1 MTSVP
6 GPESIDDLLGR
17 ARVVA
22 LPMRVRFRGITER
35 EVVLFEGPAGWGE
48 FGPFGE
54 YHDPEAAHWLASAI
68 EMAWQGPP
76 APLRSRVA
84 VNATVPAVPAG
95 EVAAILDRFPGCTTV
110 KVKVAE
116 RGQQLVDDVARVA
129 AVLQARPGARVR
141 VDANGAW
148 SVAEAAHAVRV
159 LDQAVRAADV
169 SRTGPVSLDGPGLEY
184 VEQPC
189 ATVEELVELRER
201 LAADGVSVD
210 VAADESIRRADDPLR
225 VVRAGG
231 ADRAV
236 VKVAPLGGPRRLL
249 AVAAELGVPVTVSS
263 ALDSAVGVAAGV
275 ATAAALPPVRAG
287 GGAAGGV
294 SGGAGGHGGSGG
306 MSGGSGGMSGG
317 AGGHG
322 GSGGDDD
329 EVPAAGLGTGGFFV
343 EDVVE
348 PGTFALEDGH
358 LPVRPVAPDPAR
370 LEGLE
375 VDGARRG
382 WWLDRIRRCHGLL

>member
-6 GPESIDDLLGR
+6 GPESIDDLL
-17 ARVVA
+17 ARVHVVA

-35 EVVLFEGPAGWGE
+35 EVALVEGPAGWGE
-48 FGPFGE
+48 FGAFPE
-54 YHDPEAAHWLASAI
+54 YEDPEAAHWLASAL

-76 APLRSRVA
+76 TALRSRVA
-84 VNATVPAVPAG
+84 VNATVPAVAAG
-95 EVAAILDRFPGCTTV
+95 EVAGILERFPGCTTV
-110 KVKVAE
+110 KIKVAE
-116 RGQQLVDDVARVA
+116 KGQHLVDDVARVA
-129 AVLQARPGARVR
+129 AVLQVRPEARIR

-159 LDQAVRAADV
+159 LDQAVRAADA
-169 SRTGPVSLDGPGLEY
+169 SRAPGTGPVSLDGPGLEY

-189 ATVEELVELRER
+189 ATVDELVELRRR
-201 LAADGVSVD
+201 LAEDGVLVD
-210 VAADESIRRADDPLR
+210 VAADESIRRAEDPLR

-275 ATAAALPPVRAG
+275 AAAAALPG
-287 GGAAGGV
+287 Y
-294 SGGAGGHGGSGG
+294 
-306 MSGGSGGMSGG
+306 
-317 AGGHG
+317 
-322 GSGGDDD
+322 DDD
-329 EVPAAGLGTGGFFV
+329 DNAIPASGLGTGGFFV
-343 EDVVE
+343 EDVIE
-348 PGTFALEDGH
+348 PGAFALEDGH

-370 LEGLE
+370 LESLRAAPG
-375 VDGARRG
+375 RRD
-382 WWLDRIRRCHGLL
+382 WWLDRIRRCHDLL

>member
-6 GPESIDDLLGR
+6 GPESIDDLLDR
-17 ARVVA
+17 VHVVA

-35 EVVLFEGPAGWGE
+35 ELVLIDGPAGWGE

-76 APLRSRVA
+76 PPVRSRVA
-84 VNATVPAVPAG
+84 VNATVPAVAAG
-95 EVAAILDRFPGCTTV
+95 EVGAILDRFPGCSTV

-116 RGQQLVDDVARVA
+116 KGQQLVDDVARVA

-169 SRTGPVSLDGPGLEY
+169 SRAPGTGPVSLDGPGLEY

-189 ATVEELVELRER
+189 ATVDELVELRER
-201 LAADGVSVD
+201 LAADGVHVD
-210 VAADESIRRADDPLR
+210 VAADESIRRAEDPLR

-275 ATAAALPPVRAG
+275 AAAAALPGVGARG
-287 GGAAGGV
+287 GSGAAG
-294 SGGAGGHGGSGG
+294 ARGGSR
-306 MSGGSGGMSGG
+306 
-317 AGGHG
+317 
-322 GSGGDDD
+322 GDDD
-329 EVPAAGLGTGGFFV
+329 DIPAAGLGTGGFFV
-343 EDVVE
+343 EDVVD
-348 PGTFALEDGH
+348 PGVFALEDGH
-358 LPVRPVAPDPAR
+358 LPVRQVAPDPAR
-370 LEGLE
+370 LEELRIGGE
-375 VDGARRG
+375 RRD
-382 WWLDRIRRCHGLL
+382 WWLDRIRRCHAIL

>member
-6 GPESIDDLLGR
+6 GPESIDDLL
-17 ARVVA
+17 ARVHVVA

-35 EVVLFEGPAGWGE
+35 ELVLIDGPAGWGE

-54 YHDPEAAHWLASAI
+54 YHDPEAAHWLASAV

-76 APLRSRVA
+76 PPVRSRVP

-95 EVAAILDRFPGCTTV
+95 EVAAILDRFPGCMTV

-116 RGQQLVDDVARVA
+116 KGQHLVDDVARVA

-169 SRTGPVSLDGPGLEY
+169 SRAPGTGPVSLDGPGLEY

-189 ATVEELVELRER
+189 ATVDELVELRER
-201 LAADGVSVD
+201 LAADGVHVD
-210 VAADESIRRADDPLR
+210 VAADESIRRAEDPLR

-275 ATAAALPPVRAG
+275 AAAAALPGVGALPAAAALPGVGARG
-287 GGAAGGV
+287 GSGAAG
-294 SGGAGGHGGSGG
+294 ARGGSR
-306 MSGGSGGMSGG
+306 
-317 AGGHG
+317 
-322 GSGGDDD
+322 GDDD
-329 EVPAAGLGTGGFFV
+329 DIPAAGLGTGGFFV
-343 EDVVE
+343 EDVVD
-348 PGTFALEDGH
+348 PGVFALEDGH
-358 LPVRPVAPDPAR
+358 LPVRQVAPDPAR
-370 LEGLE
+370 LEELRIGGE
-375 VDGARRG
+375 RRD
-382 WWLDRIRRCHGLL
+382 WWLDRIRRCHAIL

>member
-6 GPESIDDLLGR
+6 GPESIDDLL
-17 ARVVA
+17 ARVHVVA
-22 LPMRVRFRGITER
+22 LPMRVRFRGVTER
-35 EVVLFEGPAGWGE
+35 EVALVEGPAGWGE
-48 FGPFGE
+48 FGAFTE
-54 YHDPEAAHWLASAI
+54 YDDPEAAHWLRSAV

-76 APLRSRVA
+76 PALRTRVA
-84 VNATVPAVPAG
+84 VNATVPAVAAG
-95 EVAAILDRFPGCTTV
+95 EVAGILDRFPGCTTV

-116 RGQQLVDDVARVA
+116 KGQQLLDDVARVA
-129 AVLQARPGARVR
+129 AVLQARPHARIR

-159 LDQAVRAADV
+159 LDQAVRAADAT
-169 SRTGPVSLDGPGLEY
+169 RAPGTGPVSLDGQGLEY

-189 ATVEELVELRER
+189 ATVPELVQLRER
-201 LAADGVSVD
+201 LAADGVHVD
-210 VAADESIRRADDPLR
+210 VAADESIRRAEDPLR

-275 ATAAALPPVRAG
+275 AAAAALPGACPGRVG
-287 GGAAGGV
+287 GGHVGGGRV
-294 SGGAGGHGGSGG
+294 GGGRVGAGD
-306 MSGGSGGMSGG
+306 
-317 AGGHG
+317 
-322 GSGGDDD
+322 GDDD
-329 EVPAAGLGTGGFFV
+329 EAPAAGLGTGGFFV

-348 PGTFALEDGH
+348 PGVFSLVDGY
-358 LPVRPVAPDPAR
+358 LPVVAVSPDPAR
-370 LEGLE
+370 LEGLRA
-375 VDGARRG
+375 GADRRD
-382 WWLDRIRRCHGLL
+382 WWLDRIRRCHDLL

>member
-6 GPESIDDLLGR
+6 APESIDDLL
-17 ARVVA
+17 ARVHVVA
-22 LPMRVRFRGITER
+22 LPMRVRFRGVTER
-35 EVVLFEGPAGWGE
+35 EVALVEGPAGWGE
-48 FGPFGE
+48 FGAFPE
-54 YHDPEAAHWLASAI
+54 YDDDEAANWLASAI
-68 EMAWQGPP
+68 EMSWQGPP
-76 APLRSRVA
+76 AALRSRVA
-84 VNATVPAVPAG
+84 VNATVPAVAAG
-95 EVAAILDRFPGCTTV
+95 EVAGILERFPGCTTV

-116 RGQQLVDDVARVA
+116 SGQQLDDDVARVA

-159 LDQAVRAADV
+159 LDQAVRAADA
-169 SRTGPVSLDGPGLEY
+169 SRAPGTGPVALDGPGLEY

-189 ATVEELVELRER
+189 ATVDELVELRVR
-201 LAADGVSVD
+201 LARDGVSVD

-275 ATAAALPPVRAG
+275 AAAAALP
-287 GGAAGGV
+287 GASALPGVV
-294 SGGAGGHGGSGG
+294 SGAGAGFV
-306 MSGGSGGMSGG
+306 
-317 AGGHG
+317 AGF
-322 GSGGDDD
+322 GGDDNSD
-329 EVPAAGLGTGGFFV
+329 DDNSGAAIPAAGLGTGGFFL

-348 PGTFALEDGH
+348 PGSFALDGGH
-358 LPVRPVAPDPAR
+358 LPVRSVAPDPAR
-370 LEGLE
+370 LAGLR
-375 VDGARRG
+375 VAPGRRD
-382 WWLDRIRRCHGLL
+382 WWLDRIRRCHALL

>member
-6 GPESIDDLLGR
+6 GPESIDDLL
-17 ARVVA
+17 ARVHVVA
-22 LPMRVRFRGITER
+22 LPMRVRFRGVTER
-35 EVVLFEGPAGWGE
+35 ELVLIDGPAGWGE

-54 YHDPEAAHWLASAI
+54 YHDREAAHWLASAI

-76 APLRSRVA
+76 PPVRSRVA
-84 VNATVPAVPAG
+84 VNATVPAVSAG
-95 EVAAILDRFPGCTTV
+95 EVGAILDRFPGCMTV

-116 RGQQLVDDVARVA
+116 KGQQLVDDVARVA

-189 ATVEELVELRER
+189 ATVDELVELRER
-201 LAADGVSVD
+201 LAADGVHVD
-210 VAADESIRRADDPLR
+210 VAADESIRRAEDPLR

-275 ATAAALPPVRAG
+275 AAAAALPGVGAG
-287 GGAAGGV
+287 GGP
-294 SGGAGGHGGSGG
+294 
-306 MSGGSGGMSGG
+306 
-317 AGGHG
+317 
-322 GSGGDDD
+322 GGDDD
-329 EVPAAGLGTGGFFV
+329 EIPAAGLGTGGFFV
-343 EDVVE
+343 EDVVD
-348 PGTFALEDGH
+348 PGVFVLEDGH
-358 LPVRPVAPDPAR
+358 LPVRQVAPDPAR
-370 LEGLE
+370 MENLRIGGE
-375 VDGARRG
+375 RRD
-382 WWLDRIRRCHGLL
+382 WWLDRIRRCYGLL

>member
-6 GPESIDDLLGR
+6 GPESIDDLL
-17 ARVVA
+17 ARVHVIA

-35 EVVLFEGPAGWGE
+35 EVALVEGPAGWGE
-48 FGPFGE
+48 FGAFGE
-54 YHDPEAAHWLASAI
+54 YHDDEAANWLASAI

-76 APLRSRVA
+76 PALRSRVP
-84 VNATVPAVPAG
+84 VNATVPAVAAA
-95 EVAAILDRFPGCTTV
+95 EVAGILERFPGCTTV

-116 RGQQLVDDVARVA
+116 SGQQLVDDVARVA
-129 AVLQARPGARVR
+129 AVLQTRPGARVR

-159 LDQAVRAADV
+159 LDQAVRAADA
-169 SRTGPVSLDGPGLEY
+169 SRAPGTGPVSLDGPGLEY

-189 ATVEELVELRER
+189 ATVEELTELRAR
-201 LAADGVSVD
+201 LAADGVRVD
-210 VAADESIRRADDPLR
+210 VAADESIRRAEDPLR

-275 ATAAALPPVRAG
+275 AAAAALP
-287 GGAAGGV
+287 
-294 SGGAGGHGGSGG
+294 GHGGGDGG
-306 MSGGSGGMSGG
+306 GDGNRGNDGSNGN
-317 AGGHG
+317 
-322 GSGGDDD
+322 DDD
-329 EVPAAGLGTGGFFV
+329 EIPAAGLGTSGFFV

-348 PGTFALEDGH
+348 PGTFALADGH
-358 LPVRPVAPDPAR
+358 LPVGLVVPDPAR
-370 LEGLE
+370 VEGLRAGGRQR
-375 VDGARRG
+375 D
-382 WWLDRIRRCHGLL
+382 WWLDRIRRCYALL